1 MPFRP
6 AVLSYDDLRR
16 RAEAFLDDF
25 HSERTLPVPI
35 EEIVEFDFELEVVPI
50 DGILDDLEVD
60 AFLTSDLK
68 RIYVDAF
75 VLRHR
80 RGRYR
85 FSLAHELA
93 HHELHRPLYEES
105 RVTSVRDWR
114 ALQEAISEE
123 DYAWFEFQANS
134 FAGLV
139 LVPPAELQQQFS
151 EPSRRRGLPGSP
163 TPRCGA
169 TRGKGTSRV
178 GWPRSSRCRSRSLKD
193 DWRRTASGRRRPCR
207 MRSGSP
213 SCVGAARSPSH

>member
-16 RAEAFLDDF
+16 RAEAFLDEF
-25 HSERTLPVPI
+25 HAERTLPVPI

-75 VLRHR
+75 VLQHR

-93 HHELHRPLYEES
+93 HHELHRPLYEQS

-114 ALQEAISEE
+114 AVQEAISEE

-139 LVPPAELQQQFS
+139 LVPPAELQQQFQRALKAARAAGLTDATLWS
-151 EPSRRRGLPGSP
+151 EAGQGYLARWLATQFEVSEQVIERRLEKDDLWP
-163 TPRCGA
+163 TPPVPGA
-169 TRGKGTSRV
+169 
-178 GWPRSSRCRSRSLKD
+178 
-193 DWRRTASGRRRPCR
+193 
-207 MRSGSP
+207 
-213 SCVGAARSPSH
+213 

>member
-1 MPFRP
+1 VRFRP
-6 AVLSYDDLRR
+6 AILSYDDLRC
-16 RAEAFLDDF
+16 RAEEFLDEF
-25 HSERTLPVPI
+25 HAERTLPVPI

-75 VLRHR
+75 VLQHR
-80 RGRYR
+80 RRRYR

-114 ALQEAISEE
+114 AVQEAISED

-139 LVPPAELQQQFS
+139 LVPPAELRHRFQ
-151 EPSRRRGLPGSP
+151 R
-163 TPRCGA
+163 A
-169 TRGKGTSRV
+169 
-178 GWPRSSRCRSRSLKD
+178 LK
-193 DWRRTASGRRRPCR
+193 
-207 MRSGSP
+207 
-213 SCVGAARSPSH
+213 AARRAGLTDATLWSEAGKAHISRWLATQFEVSDQVIERRLEKDGLWPAPPVPGA

>member
-16 RAEAFLDDF
+16 RAEAFLDEF

-68 RIYVDAF
+68 RVYVDAF
-75 VLRHR
+75 VLQHR

-93 HHELHRPLYEES
+93 HHELHRPLYEEA

-114 ALQEAISEE
+114 AVQEAISEE

-139 LVPPAELQQQFS
+139 LVPPAELQQQFQRALKAARAAGLTDATLWS
-151 EPSRRRGLPGSP
+151 EAGQGYLARWLATQFEVSEQVIERRLEKDGLWP
-163 TPRCGA
+163 TPPVPGA
-169 TRGKGTSRV
+169 
-178 GWPRSSRCRSRSLKD
+178 
-193 DWRRTASGRRRPCR
+193 
-207 MRSGSP
+207 
-213 SCVGAARSPSH
+213 